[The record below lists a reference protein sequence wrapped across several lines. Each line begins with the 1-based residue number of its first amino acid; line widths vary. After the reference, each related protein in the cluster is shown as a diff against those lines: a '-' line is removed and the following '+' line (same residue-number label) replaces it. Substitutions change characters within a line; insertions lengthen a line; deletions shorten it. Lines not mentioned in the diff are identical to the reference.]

1 MNKQSNLSRL
11 MSYAGAHKYLTYASW
26 ILSALSSLV
35 ALIPFW
41 YIWQIIR
48 EVLRAGHDFSGAA
61 GLERMGWLAVL
72 FAVLS
77 VLVYIC
83 GLMCSHLA
91 AFRIAPNIR
100 IMAMEHIIKLPPWF
114 CRQIRQRTPAQD
126 SQRIQC
132 CY

>member
-11 MSYAGAHKYLTYASW
+11 MSYAGAHQYLTYASW

-91 AFRIAPNIR
+91 AFRIATNIR
-100 IMAMEHIIKLPPWF
+100 IMAMEHII
-114 CRQIRQRTPAQD
+114 
-126 SQRIQC
+126 
-132 CY
+132 

>member
-48 EVLRAGHDFSGAA
+48 EVLRAGHDPGQRDSREWDGLPCFLLCSASWYTFAA
-61 GLERMGWLAVL
+61 
-72 FAVLS
+72 
-77 VLVYIC
+77 
-83 GLMCSHLA
+83 
-91 AFRIAPNIR
+91 
-100 IMAMEHIIKLPPWF
+100 
-114 CRQIRQRTPAQD
+114 
-126 SQRIQC
+126 
-132 CY
+132 